1 MAVGLH
7 STKPRQLILPIR
19 VAAERALYRRRHLAA
34 LSTAGVETE
43 VAEAPLGVNGT
54 STFVAS
60 GGSCYPAASRALCP
74 RATRWK
80 HQDMT

>member
-34 LSTAGVETE
+34 LSAAGVKTE
-43 VAEAPLGVNGT
+43 VAEVPLRCQRN
-54 STFVAS
+54 FNLLW
-60 GGSCYPAASRALCP
+60 PWPPALCP